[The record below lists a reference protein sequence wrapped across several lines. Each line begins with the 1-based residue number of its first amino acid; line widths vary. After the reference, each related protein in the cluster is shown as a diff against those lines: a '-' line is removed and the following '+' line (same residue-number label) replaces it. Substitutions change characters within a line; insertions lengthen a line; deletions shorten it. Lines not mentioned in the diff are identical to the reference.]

1 MTSEGQFLAR
11 FPISSS
17 WNGMPLF
24 SKRFTFQLVRK
35 REDEARMESRET
47 GASKYRNNLCH
58 FFSCDTDPDWRILWI
73 SDLPPGAEDAAS
85 GFSRIFF
92 SSQIFKDFRGRSRTF
107 EGSPL
112 LTFISIELLGKSAHG
127 RTIFKEQLRNGNITG
142 KFSDKNRMVNGNRL
156 YSYYSGILGR
166 ISSVK

>member
-1 MTSEGQFLAR
+1 
-11 FPISSS
+11 
-17 WNGMPLF
+17 
-24 SKRFTFQLVRK
+24 
-35 REDEARMESRET
+35 MESIIEKPGHRNTGKIYAIFFPVTLIQTGESYGSQICHRELMT
-47 GASKYRNNLCH
+47 LLQDFRG
-58 FFSCDTDPDWRILWI
+58 
-73 SDLPPGAEDAAS
+73 
-85 GFSRIFF
+85 FF

-127 RTIFKEQLRNGNITG
+127 RTIFKAQLWNGNKIG
-142 KFSDKNRMVNGNRL
+142 NFSGINRMVNGNRL